1 MAKTTFTAEELA
13 RCVENEFFRRSQR
26 HARVSSMRLKMI
38 QGANRQM
45 AMWEEIARRL
55 RAEANAHNADQ
66 AETLVATGD
75 GSLGTSG

>member
-13 RCVENEFFRRSQR
+13 RCVENEFFRRSQQ

-55 RAEANAHNADQ
+55 RAEANA
-66 AETLVATGD
+66 
-75 GSLGTSG
+75 SGGAFVQPPPAGVKEP